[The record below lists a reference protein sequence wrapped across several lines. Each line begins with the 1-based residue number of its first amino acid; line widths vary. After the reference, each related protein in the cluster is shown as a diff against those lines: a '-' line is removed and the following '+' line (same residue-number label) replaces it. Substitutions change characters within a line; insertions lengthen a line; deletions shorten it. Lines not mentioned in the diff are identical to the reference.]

1 MGAKK
6 IHSGYFTGNEEV
18 FWCCRRIR
26 DAGNQLK
33 AIAHGYEEGSVEA
46 SFGKFLE
53 FGNIFRSLVYGRSSE
68 PFKLRNVEA
77 APSLGVSQGIIVA

>member
-33 AIAHGYEEGSVEA
+33 AIAHGYEEGSVKA
-46 SFGKFLE
+46 SFASFSNLATSSVRWCMDAAASRLSSDMSKQRRLSE
-53 FGNIFRSLVYGRSSE
+53 CLRASL
-68 PFKLRNVEA
+68 
-77 APSLGVSQGIIVA
+77 